1 MIVLRKL
8 GGTGVTSV
16 IVADPLSGVQNGI
29 NQVFTTTSEYVQD
42 RITVYYNGQALH
54 SPDDFTQSGPK
65 EITFKHIFPIETAEL
80 RATYEVNELN
90 LVGIDHGGLDGLLDD
105 DHPQY
110 LTPARGD
117 ARYYTQAQVDTI
129 SGTLYDAI
137 INHHDTFTGL
147 LDTPATYS
155 GSEGKYLRVRE
166 DGNGIEFSE
175 IKDEFNGKQAI
186 NMGATSVFVAFSTAV
201 NSADYTVTVSL
212 ENQIDSEPSIY
223 STLVTQVTTSGFT
236 VLFSGDMDTPN
247 YKLNWIA
254 KL

>member
-29 NQVFTTTSEYVQD
+29 NQVFTTTSAYVQD

-80 RATYEVNELN
+80 RATYEVNEVN

-110 LTPARGD
+110 LNVPRGD
-117 ARYYTQAQVDTI
+117 ARYYTQSQVDTI
-129 SGTLYDAI
+129 SGTLYDTI
-137 INHHDTFTGL
+137 INYHDVFTGL

-155 GSEGKYLRVRE
+155 GSEGKYLRVRG

-175 IKDEFNGKQAI
+175 ISDEYKGKQPI
-186 NMGATSVFVAFSTAV
+186 SLGATSVFVPFSTAV
-201 NSADYTVTVSL
+201 SSTDYAVTVTL
-212 ENQIDSEPSIY
+212 ENTTDTEPSLF
-223 STLVTQVTTSGFT
+223 STLVSHTTTSGFT